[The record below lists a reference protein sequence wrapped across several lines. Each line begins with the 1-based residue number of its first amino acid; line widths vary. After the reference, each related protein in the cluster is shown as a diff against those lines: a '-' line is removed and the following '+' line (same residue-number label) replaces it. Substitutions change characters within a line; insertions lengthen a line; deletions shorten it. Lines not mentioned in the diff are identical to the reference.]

1 MPRER
6 ARLYSVP
13 RIRRVPIALGAERLL
28 SLDAFRGIT
37 IAAMILVN
45 NPGAW
50 EHTYKPLRHAH
61 WNGWTTA
68 DVIFPFFLFIVGVT
82 ITFSLSGNVRL
93 TMRRATPTA

>member
-1 MPRER
+1 
-6 ARLYSVP
+6 
-13 RIRRVPIALGAERLL
+13 
-28 SLDAFRGIT
+28 
-37 IAAMILVN
+37 MILVN

-68 DVIFPFFLFIVGVT
+68 DVIFPFFLFIVGVA
-82 ITFSLSGNVRL
+82 ITFSLSGNVGL